1 MATKVTEQDLQ
12 EMIWR
17 ADTQEKISIAT
28 KWIKRNVVNEDT
40 KRWLLHLAE
49 VRSTMGNDKHPFNLL
64 CTCRRKSKIF
74 GVPIMY

>member
-17 ADTQEKISIAT
+17 ADTKHKMAIAT

-40 KRWLLHLAE
+40 KRWLLHLAG
-49 VRSTMGNDKHPFNLL
+49 VRETLGNDKHPFNIL
-64 CTCRRKSKIF
+64 CTCRRRSKERDIK
-74 GVPIMY
+74 IYY